1 MFKIYGM
8 PSTCALYIEI
18 AFSLK
23 KLKSN
28 YSVYF
33 MPNDDHNSSYL
44 LKKTEAEDFCY
55 KMFKKIGISEKIV
68 VESMGKFD
76 RVVKTDLAVRV
87 VHNKVTAQDENEKN
101 RYISFDSLIEF
112 ILDVHVDANREDLV
126 RLVASLKISGANRY
140 DSRKCFEDFS
150 NAVDRH

>member
-1 MFKIYGM
+1 MFKIFGL

-28 YSVYF
+28 NSVYF
-33 MPNDDHNSSYL
+33 MPNDDHNQSYL
-44 LKKTEAEDFCY
+44 LRKAEAEDFSY
-55 KMFKKIGISEKIV
+55 KMFKKLGINDKQALEAMS
-68 VESMGKFD
+68 KFD

-87 VHNKVTAQDENEKN
+87 VHNKVTAEDENDKN

-112 ILDVHVDANREDLV
+112 ILDVHVDSSRESLV

-150 NAVDRH
+150 NAV